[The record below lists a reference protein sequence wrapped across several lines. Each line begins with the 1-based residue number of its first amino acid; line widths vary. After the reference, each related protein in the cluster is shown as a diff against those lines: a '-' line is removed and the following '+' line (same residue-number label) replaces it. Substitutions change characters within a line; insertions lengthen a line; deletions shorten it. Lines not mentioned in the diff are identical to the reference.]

1 MYKIQICP
9 ANYLAKREYHV
20 AFIKL
25 PMFAYNFKSLSHKR
39 GSKTDHAF
47 EELKLVYLT
56 KVVHV
61 THSVLKWGSYV

>member
-25 PMFAYNFKSLSHKR
+25 PMFAYNFKSQSHEMGR
-39 GSKTDHAF
+39 KTDHA
-47 EELKLVYLT
+47 LKNLN
-56 KVVHV
+56 
-61 THSVLKWGSYV
+61 